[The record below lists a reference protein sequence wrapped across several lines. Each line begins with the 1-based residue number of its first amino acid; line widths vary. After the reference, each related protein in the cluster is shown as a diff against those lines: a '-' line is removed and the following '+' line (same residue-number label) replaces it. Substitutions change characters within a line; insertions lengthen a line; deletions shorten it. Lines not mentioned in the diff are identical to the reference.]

1 MICVEATIWSWL
13 ECLKFCGRRHHHYFG
28 WYIDDDI
35 LLQAN
40 DDFHC
45 KYFFA
50 TTDDIWP
57 SNDDDILDFKQTM
70 LNGVKYWKTMFYYK
84 MVDSQQADEG
94 PQN

>member
-1 MICVEATIWSWL
+1 MCGSNNLVMVGMFEVLWKTTSSLFWMVYRGRHLVVGKRRLSLQMI
-13 ECLKFCGRRHHHYFG
+13 
-28 WYIDDDI
+28 
-35 LLQAN
+35 
-40 DDFHC
+40 
-45 KYFFA
+45 FFA

-70 LNGVKYWKTMFYYK
+70 LNGVKYWKTMFYCK